1 MVCLSGFEPLDMARW
16 SKLVRARG
24 GKVEESISS
33 IRECTHF
40 VVPKPLKRTV
50 KLCAAMSVLPNAIV
64 DEEWLRAC
72 EQAGKFVDVTPYLF
86 HGAMAS
92 NPKTPKIKWSF
103 DAVRRRFLAASRC
116 HVHGHGAR
124 SCYALG
130 AITLGLGLPRTLASA
145 HTAVTPRLPAQ
156 TVSRERALAGG
167 CFAGRRFFV
176 TKGCSRPK
184 PSDLAIIITNA
195 GGAVVTGRGPPP
207 AGTVVVSCEEVR
219 RRR

>member
-1 MVCLSGFEPLDMARW
+1 MRRTRYIQPTGAAKAPAAVVCLSGFEPLDMARW

-103 DAVRRRFLAASRC
+103 DAVRRRSLAAASCTATGLAAAMPRRYYLGPGTPT
-116 HVHGHGAR
+116 HAR
-124 SCYALG
+124 LCPRRGNA
-130 AITLGLGLPRTLASA
+130 AAPRADGLARARTRGRVLRRASLLRHQGLQQAET
-145 HTAVTPRLPAQ
+145 Q
-156 TVSRERALAGG
+156 
-167 CFAGRRFFV
+167 
-176 TKGCSRPK
+176 
-184 PSDLAIIITNA
+184 
-195 GGAVVTGRGPPP
+195 
-207 AGTVVVSCEEVR
+207 
-219 RRR
+219 